1 MYLLTI
7 VIHTDNTVYE
17 DENSIIDF
25 KQYETYSKI
34 DIKMRHA
41 NLLS

>member
-7 VIHTDNTVYE
+7 AIHIDNTVYE
-17 DENSIIDF
+17 DENSIHF

-34 DIKMRHA
+34 DIKMRHV